1 MAIETAIVKA
11 GAIPVT
17 VQAMRQHPF
26 VQKVQQYAF
35 ELLAYLT
42 VQNLRNQFLVAIVG
56 AIPVIVQGMRQNG
69 SVLEIQEAGCR
80 ILCTNNLHNN
90 DLVAKAGAISSIAQ
104 AMRRH
109 PEVLEYGCHV
119 RGELASNDL
128 PSYQE
133 LKPFPLSFKACTN
146 THGNPKS
153 KKMAVMP

>member
-56 AIPVIVQGMRQNG
+56 AIPVIKEFDKM
-69 SVLEIQEAGCR
+69 
-80 ILCTNNLHNN
+80 
-90 DLVAKAGAISSIAQ
+90 DLY
-104 AMRRH
+104 
-109 PEVLEYGCHV
+109 L
-119 RGELASNDL
+119 
-128 PSYQE
+128 
-133 LKPFPLSFKACTN
+133 
-146 THGNPKS
+146 KS
-153 KKMAVMP
+153 KKLVVASCVPTISTTKISSPKRVLSPASLKPCDDIQKS